1 MMKKILLKMNLPNGD
16 PNNKNLKKLINLE
29 ITIMIVIIIEKINIM
44 EINNLLIDQRI
55 SIQEMINMTKIQIIM
70 TEVMMIILTEDVIIT
85 TTTRIITLK
94 TMMISIT
101 KNMIEI
107 TTEHKDLPLLREV
120 EAEAEEGQVE
130 EVITKVTMIEDMI
143 ILKTMEIIGINRTS
157 ISKDK
162 MIIIKMLLMI
172 NHHTI
177 NSKIQLT
184 TKTNNQWTPHT
195 KHTCPDLVLRF
206 TTKHQEVI

>member
-85 TTTRIITLK
+85 TTTQIIMLK

-107 TTEHKDLPLLREV
+107 TTGHKDLPLLREV
-120 EAEAEEGQVE
+120 EAEEEEGQVE

-143 ILKTMEIIGINRTS
+143 ILKTELRSLINRLIPLGRFHSRLCRIVPLSLLQIKT
-157 ISKDK
+157 ISKR
-162 MIIIKMLLMI
+162 LTSTLYVCQ
-172 NHHTI
+172 HRLRL
-177 NSKIQLT
+177 KIFPIW
-184 TKTNNQWTPHT
+184 K
-195 KHTCPDLVLRF
+195 C
-206 TTKHQEVI
+206 